1 MPNRQLPSPA
11 ITASM
16 FLLVHKPTMAR
27 WAIVDRIALGANV
40 RRRRSREER
49 NREIDMRLRPPE
61 FLSCFYG
68 FFVMGMSPVREL
80 AKMRKP
86 YTITKQREK
95 WTDEEH
101 NRFLEALRLHG
112 RAWQRIQEHISTKTA
127 VQIRSHA
134 QKFFL
139 KLENGTGGM
148 SPGHPHDIEIPP
160 PRPKRKPCSSYPRK
174 TGAASQSPFVEVKE
188 KNLSQA
194 FVSLGT
200 DEVAMDT
207 KIKSYQEP
215 VKVAIEQNTKQA
227 FGEGTSSASIYFH
240 LNSTSEPLEQMPTLE
255 ELKETRSRIT
265 KELRK
270 NDSDL
275 QIFGMSTDSRFG
287 FTTEEKWQVLGHME
301 MPFTSWKDNL
311 QGGENHENIPA
322 QFEGTKYSDEDI
334 SKSVSTQLE
343 ANADLNLSLDS
354 TRTTIH
360 RTKNSI
366 SSIHQAV
373 PSISLHNPFSNDDN
387 PFSAL
392 INLTNYFPSLLVSA
406 LSQNPA
412 VHQAAS
418 IAAASLPPA
427 YVDFSMQSNSKLV
440 GEAPEKQS
448 SASSGISAI
457 VTATIAA
464 AAAWWRVHGLLQSP
478 SQPNHAFTQVMVQ
491 ATESAQVPEDNSD
504 SKGNFSQTHKRKF
517 QQIEQQETNIAIQP
531 SSALL
536 EISSSPD
543 TCQSTKSA
551 RSPKSTKCAETAIC
565 GIHDVDHVPGKKK
578 HDPSSCDS
586 NTSPSSEVEK
596 DAALNKEEAKGIN
609 EQGEQGPSI
618 IQEFGDT
625 PGISKSSTE
634 GLKQDSIAFEELFYR
649 QLLPHCFSPLHL
661 DGNWTTNSGNEEA
674 PGLQIDLNRK
684 VFTPSSTCNI
694 SRENAQSST
703 NNGSEVATFNRHLV
717 ETEERKAVE
726 RELVYE

>member
-1 MPNRQLPSPA
+1 
-11 ITASM
+11 M
-16 FLLVHKPTMAR
+16 FV
-27 WAIVDRIALGANV
+27 
-40 RRRRSREER
+40 
-49 NREIDMRLRPPE
+49 
-61 FLSCFYG
+61 FLT
-68 FFVMGMSPVREL
+68 RDL
-80 AKMRKP
+80 QMRKP

-207 KIKSYQEP
+207 KK
-215 VKVAIEQNTKQA
+215 
-227 FGEGTSSASIYFH
+227 
-240 LNSTSEPLEQMPTLE
+240 QMPTLE

-634 GLKQDSIAFEELFYR
+634 GLKQVVI
-649 QLLPHCFSPLHL
+649 
-661 DGNWTTNSGNEEA
+661 
-674 PGLQIDLNRK
+674 
-684 VFTPSSTCNI
+684 
-694 SRENAQSST
+694 
-703 NNGSEVATFNRHLV
+703 
-717 ETEERKAVE
+717 
-726 RELVYE
+726 

>member
-1 MPNRQLPSPA
+1 
-11 ITASM
+11 
-16 FLLVHKPTMAR
+16 
-27 WAIVDRIALGANV
+27 
-40 RRRRSREER
+40 
-49 NREIDMRLRPPE
+49 
-61 FLSCFYG
+61 
-68 FFVMGMSPVREL
+68 MGMSPVREL
-80 AKMRKP
+80 AKTRKP

-112 RAWQRIQEHISTKTA
+112 RAWQCIQEHIGTKTA

-139 KLENGTGGM
+139 KLEKGTSGM
-148 SPGHPHDIEIPP
+148 SSGHSHDIEIPP
-160 PRPKRKPCSSYPRK
+160 PRPKRKPCSSYPPK
-174 TGAASQSPFVEVKE
+174 AGAASQSPFGEVKE

-194 FVSLGT
+194 FALLGT
-200 DEVAMDT
+200 DKVAMDT

-240 LNSTSEPLEQMPTLE
+240 LNGTSEPLEQMPTLE

-275 QIFGMSTDSRFG
+275 QIFGMSTDSQFG

-311 QGGENHENIPA
+311 QGGESHENIPA
-322 QFEGTKYSDEDI
+322 QFEGIKYSGDDI
-334 SKSVSTQLE
+334 SKSVSTRLE

-360 RTKNSI
+360 GTKNSI
-366 SSIHQAV
+366 ASIHQAV
-373 PSISLHNPFSNDDN
+373 PSISLHNPSSNDDN

-392 INLTNYFPSLLVSA
+392 INLTNYFPNLLVSA
-406 LSQNPA
+406 LSQNA
-412 VHQAAS
+412 ALHQAAS
-418 IAAASLPPA
+418 IAAASLPPT

-464 AAAWWRVHGLLQSP
+464 ASAWWRVHGLLPSP
-478 SQPNHAFTQVMVQ
+478 FQPNHAFTQVMVQ

-504 SKGNFSQTHKRKF
+504 SKKFFSQTHKRKF
-517 QQIEQQETNIAIQP
+517 QQIDYAEQPETNIAIQP
-531 SSALL
+531 SSALIEL
-536 EISSSPD
+536 SSSPD
-543 TCQSTKSA
+543 TCQSTKSE
-551 RSPKSTKCAETAIC
+551 RSSKSTKCGETSIC
-565 GIHDVDHVPGKKK
+565 GMHDIDHVPDKKK

-634 GLKQDSIAFEELFYR
+634 GLKQGSLAFEELFY
-649 QLLPHCFSPLHL
+649 QGLLPHCFSPLHL

-684 VFTPSSTCNI
+684 ATCNI
-694 SRENAQSST
+694 SRENARSSIK
-703 NNGSEVATFNRHLV
+703 NGSEVATFNRHLV
-717 ETEERKAVE
+717 ETEERRNNTGQEESSGKRAC
-726 RELVYE
+726 L